1 MTPRRLVVMDVD
13 STLVRGEVI
22 EMLAERAGAGARVA
36 RITERAMAG
45 ELDFAASLHER
56 VATLA
61 GLPES
66 VFADVL
72 AGLELTDGADRLV
85 TELHRRGWVVGLV
98 SGGFH
103 EVVDPLARRLGI
115 DFVRANRLEVADGVL
130 TGRVTGPVV
139 DRSAKAHA
147 LAELAETHGIDLADT
162 VAIGDG
168 ANDLE
173 MLALAG
179 TGIAF
184 NAKPVVAERADHAV
198 SGPLD
203 SVLAIID
210 EA

>member
-1 MTPRRLVVMDVD
+1 MDVD

-22 EMLAERAGAGARVA
+22 EMLAERAGPGERVA
-36 RITERAMAG
+36 RITARAMAG

-66 VFADVL
+66 VFAEVL
-72 AGLELTDGADRLV
+72 AHLELTDGADRLV
-85 TELHRRGWVVGLV
+85 SELHRRGWVVGLV

-103 EVVDPLARRLGI
+103 EVVDPLAHRLGI
-115 DFVRANRLEVADGVL
+115 DYVRANRLEVADGVL
-130 TGRVTGPVV
+130 TGRVIGPVV
-139 DRSAKAHA
+139 DRSGKARA
-147 LAELAETHGIDLADT
+147 LADLAAQFGIDLADT

-203 SVLAIID
+203 AVLDILDGA
-210 EA
+210 

>member
-1 MTPRRLVVMDVD
+1 MDVD

-61 GLPES
+61 GLPET

-85 TELHRRGWVVGLV
+85 AELHRRGWVVGLV

-139 DRSAKAHA
+139 DRAAKAHA
-147 LAELAETHGIDLADT
+147 LAELAAIHGIDLADT

-184 NAKPVVAERADHAV
+184 NAKPVVAECADHAI

-203 SVLAIID
+203 TVLAVID
-210 EA
+210 GV

>member
-1 MTPRRLVVMDVD
+1 MDVD

-22 EMLAERAGAGARVA
+22 EMLAERAGAGERVA
-36 RITERAMAG
+36 RITARAMAG

-66 VFADVL
+66 VFAEVL
-72 AGLELTDGADRLV
+72 AHLELTDGADRLV
-85 TELHRRGWVVGLV
+85 SELHRRGWVVGLV

-103 EVVDPLARRLGI
+103 EVVDPLAHRHGI
-115 DFVRANRLEVADGVL
+115 DYVRANRLEVADGVL
-130 TGRVTGPVV
+130 TGRVIGPVV
-139 DRSAKAHA
+139 DRSGKARA
-147 LAELAETHGIDLADT
+147 LADLAAQFGIDLADT

-203 SVLAIID
+203 AVLDILDGA
-210 EA
+210 

>member
-1 MTPRRLVVMDVD
+1 MDVD

-22 EMLAERAGAGARVA
+22 EMLAERAGAGERVA
-36 RITERAMAG
+36 RITARAMAG

-66 VFADVL
+66 VFAEVL
-72 AGLELTDGADRLV
+72 AHLELTDGADRLV
-85 TELHRRGWVVGLV
+85 SELHRRGWVVGLV

-103 EVVDPLARRLGI
+103 EVVDPLAHRLGI
-115 DFVRANRLEVADGVL
+115 DYVRANRLEVADGVL
-130 TGRVTGPVV
+130 TGRVIGPVV
-139 DRSAKAHA
+139 DRSGKARA
-147 LAELAETHGIDLADT
+147 LADLAAQFGIDLADT

-203 SVLAIID
+203 AVLDILDGA
-210 EA
+210 